1 MKFILKC
8 VVFAACAAGAV
19 AAKVDVPPQPG
30 GELRFA
36 IRGEPKNLDP
46 HVVVDEPS
54 MVVQYLTA
62 GVLIRQNR
70 LTQELEPA
78 LATGWKVIDGGKGI
92 EFRLRAGVVF
102 SDGTPFSAD
111 DVAFTMRRINDP
123 SLHSPYAE
131 TLKSGSGEITT
142 DVQSASV
149 VTVRVPARIANLPGL
164 FDQIPIVSAKSQK
177 KMGATLG
184 PFEIAE
190 YKAGSYLAL
199 RRNPHYWKKDAAG
212 RQLPYL
218 DSVHLDILTNRDLEI
233 LRFRR
238 GEIHLLNGVD
248 AENFERLSSE
258 AQNGMR
264 DLGPSL
270 DSEQFWFNQVASAPI
285 PPYKR
290 EWFRTTEFRR
300 AISLAINRNDLCR
313 LVFRGHA
320 QPAGGPVSPGN
331 RLWINA
337 KLQPPEYS
345 PNTAGDLLAKAG
357 FRQQNGALLDRS
369 GHPVEFSVVTNAGSK
384 SRERMAA
391 LIQQDLMKIGIKLNV
406 VTMDFPSLI
415 ERITRTFQYEACLLG
430 QMADLDP
437 NEVLNVWRSSA
448 PNHQWNP
455 NQKSPETAWEAEMDR
470 LMDEQAAAVDARK
483 RKAAY
488 DRVQEIVA
496 EQLPFIYL
504 VHKNALVGVS
514 SRVWN
519 ARPAVL
525 QPQTFWNVDT
535 LALNA
540 APGR

>member
-1 MKFILKC
+1 MKRF
-8 VVFAACAAGAV
+8 VFAACTLCAIAAT
-19 AAKVDVPPQPG
+19 VDTPPQSG

-36 IRGEPKNLDP
+36 IRGEPKDLDP
-46 HVVVDEPS
+46 HVVMDEPS
-54 MVVQYLTA
+54 MIVQYLTA
-62 GVLIRQNR
+62 GVLIRLDR
-70 LTQELEPA
+70 LTQELDPA
-78 LATGWKVIDGGKGI
+78 LATSWKVIDGGKGI
-92 EFRLRAGVVF
+92 EFRLRTGVTF
-102 SDGTPFSAD
+102 SDGTPFSAE
-111 DVAFTMRRINDP
+111 DVAYTMRRINDP

-131 TLKSGSGEITT
+131 TLKSGAGEITT
-142 DVQSASV
+142 DVQSPSV
-149 VTVRVPARIANLPGL
+149 VMVRVPARIANLPGL
-164 FDQIPIVSAKSQK
+164 FDQIPIVSAKSPK
-177 KMGATLG
+177 KMATVLG
-184 PFEIAE
+184 PFEIDE
-190 YKAGSYLAL
+190 YKAGSYLSF
-199 RRNPHYWKKDAAG
+199 RRNPHYWKKDPAG

-218 DSVHLDILTNRDLEI
+218 DSVHLDVLANRDLET

-248 AENFERLSSE
+248 AENFERLSTGP
-258 AQNGMR
+258 QNGMR

-285 PPYKR
+285 PSYKR
-290 EWFRTTEFRR
+290 EWFRTAEFRR
-300 AISLAINRNDLCR
+300 AISLAINRSDLCR
-313 LVFRGHA
+313 LVYRGHA

-337 KLQPPEYS
+337 KLKAPEYS
-345 PNTAGDLLAKAG
+345 PNAALDLLAKAG
-357 FRQQNGALLDRS
+357 FRQQNGTLTDPSSHA
-369 GHPVEFSVVTNAGSK
+369 VEFSVVTNAGSK

-391 LIQQDLMKIGIKLNV
+391 LIQQDLIKIGVKLNV
-406 VTMDFPSLI
+406 VLLDFPSLI
-415 ERITRTFQYEACLLG
+415 ERITRTFRYEACLLG
-430 QMADLDP
+430 QIADVDP
-437 NEVLNVWRSSA
+437 NEALNVWRSSA

-455 NQKSPETAWEAEMDR
+455 NQKTPETPWEAEMDR
-470 LMDEQAAAVDARK
+470 LMGEQAAALDFTR

-514 SRVWN
+514 PRVWN

-535 LALNA
+535 LALIA